1 MAAFLQLLILEGG
14 VELIVVELMSE
25 LMRLVMCGKKDDE
38 LLVGVLSQLP
48 GSRVKGSLLFV
59 LVKWV
64 KGSLGH

>member
-1 MAAFLQLLILEGG
+1 MG
-14 VELIVVELMSE
+14 E
-25 LMRLVMCGKKDDE
+25 LMRLVMCGKKDVE

-59 LVKWV
+59 LGKWVKEV